1 MTFDQIL
8 AEMPLVAILRG
19 IGPSEAEAVAEALVE
34 AGIRCIEVPLNSP
47 DPFESI
53 RCMAARFGRR
63 ALIGAGTVLDPDDVS
78 RIVEAGGRLA
88 VSPDCNPATIAAAKA
103 AGLIAL
109 PGILTPSEA
118 FRALAAGADGLKL
131 FPAEAAGP
139 AVLRAMRA
147 VLPAG
152 TPVMPV
158 GGIGPA
164 EIAPYWA
171 AGAAGFGLGSSLYV
185 PGRPAAEIRDRAAA
199 IIEALRTVRAGSPSS
214 RTNHAPPA

>member
-1 MTFDQIL
+1 MTFDQVL

-19 IGPSEAEAVAEALVE
+19 IGPSEAEAVAEALVG
-34 AGIRCIEVPLNSP
+34 AGIGCIEVPLNSP

-53 RCMAARFGRR
+53 RRMAARFGHR
-63 ALIGAGTVLDPDDVS
+63 ALIGAGTVLDPAEVS

-118 FRALAAGADGLKL
+118 FQALAAGADGLKL
-131 FPAEAAGP
+131 FPAEAASP
-139 AVLRAMRA
+139 AVLKAMRA
-147 VLPAG
+147 VLPEG
-152 TPVMPV
+152 TAILPV

-171 AGAAGFGLGSSLYV
+171 AGAAGFGLGSSLYN
-185 PGRPAAEIRDRAAA
+185 PGRSAAEIRDRAAA
-199 IIEALRTVRAGSPSS
+199 MTEVMRAVRT
-214 RTNHAPPA
+214 

>member
-1 MTFDQIL
+1 MTFDQVL
-8 AEMPLVAILRG
+8 AAMPLVAILRG
-19 IGPSEAEAVAEALVE
+19 IRPSEAEETAEALVA

-47 DPFESI
+47 DPFDSI
-53 RCMAARFGRR
+53 RRMAARLEGR
-63 ALIGAGTVLDPDDVS
+63 ALVGAGTVLGPADVA
-78 RIVEAGGRLA
+78 RVVEAGGRLA
-88 VSPDCNPATIAAAKA
+88 VSPDCNPATIAAAKS

-131 FPAEAAGP
+131 FPAEAASP
-139 AVLRAMRA
+139 AMLKAMRA
-147 VLPAG
+147 VLPTG
-152 TPVMPV
+152 TPVLPV

-164 EIAPYWA
+164 EIASYWA

-199 IIEALRTVRAGSPSS
+199 IVEAVRTARARRPG
-214 RTNHAPPA
+214 